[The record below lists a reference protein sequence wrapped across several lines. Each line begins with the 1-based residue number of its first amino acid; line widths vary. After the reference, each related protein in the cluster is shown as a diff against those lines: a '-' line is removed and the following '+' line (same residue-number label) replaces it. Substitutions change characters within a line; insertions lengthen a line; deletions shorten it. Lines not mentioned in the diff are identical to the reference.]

1 MTLLQLATGRLGV
14 DLAPASGG
22 AVARF
27 AVDGIDIL
35 RTMAEVDV
43 ASGSG
48 NYAALYPLVPFSN
61 RIRDGRLVFEGEQF
75 QLARNWP
82 GVGHPMHGD
91 GWAHAWAVVRSDGAS
106 AEIAYLHERA
116 GKAGGWPFRYCARQ

>member
-1 MTLLQLATGRLGV
+1 MASIVLRPMAAEA
-14 DLAPASGG
+14 DIASGK
-22 AVARF
+22 
-27 AVDGIDIL
+27 
-35 RTMAEVDV
+35 
-43 ASGSG
+43 G
-48 NYAALYPLVPFSN
+48 NNAALYPLVPFSN

-91 GWAHAWAVVRSDGAS
+91 GWAHAWDVVRSDGAS

-116 GKAGGWPFRYCARQ
+116 ASRAAGRSAIARGSRTGWTTTG